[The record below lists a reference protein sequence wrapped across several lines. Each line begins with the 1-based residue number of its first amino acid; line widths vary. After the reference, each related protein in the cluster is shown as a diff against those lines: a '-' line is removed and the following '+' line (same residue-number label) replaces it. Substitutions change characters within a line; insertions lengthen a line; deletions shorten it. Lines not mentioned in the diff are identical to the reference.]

1 MRKHLKTLS
10 FALLIIVAVS
20 TCFELGLWQWHRAQG
35 MAKLQKPQVE
45 RSVVELTKAANAGSN
60 LRSAAF
66 NRLVTFEAK
75 FEKNYVAPNQ
85 LVTFVGGKQARED
98 VLVSLAR
105 LSDNRAVLVV
115 RGLAARTYPAS
126 NNPVRING
134 RLYPRQNV
142 DQAEGGVGKLSRL
155 DPALVA
161 GDAGFNLFDG
171 YVIETYEGVRSA
183 TLRIA
188 GRDLEAPQLL
198 STGGV
203 FYWQHIAYVITWWFM
218 GLLILSFPFYNRIR
232 TSKV

>member
-161 GDAGFNLFDG
+161 GDAGFNIFDG
-171 YVIETYEGVRSA
+171 YVVA
-183 TLRIA
+183 TGGELT
-188 GRDLEAPQLL
+188 APQLL
-198 STGGV
+198 SQGGV

>member
-1 MRKHLKTLS
+1 M
-10 FALLIIVAVS
+10 
-20 TCFELGLWQWHRAQG
+20 
-35 MAKLQKPQVE
+35 
-45 RSVVELTKAANAGSN
+45 
-60 LRSAAF
+60 
-66 NRLVTFEAK
+66 
-75 FEKNYVAPNQ
+75 
-85 LVTFVGGKQARED
+85 VTFVGGKQARED

-171 YVIETYEGVRSA
+171 YVVA
-183 TLRIA
+183 TGGELT
-188 GRDLEAPQLL
+188 APQLL
-198 STGGV
+198 SQGGV